1 MVRRQSF
8 INKIRELD
16 YTFKS
21 ERKRVYLWRKGL
33 HFIPVPKSDLLDYA
47 FVANALRQAG
57 VGNEEIQIFLGLA
70 KN

>member
-16 YTFKS
+16 YSFKS
-21 ERKRVYLWRKGL
+21 ERKRVFLYRKGM
-33 HFIPVPKSDLLDYA
+33 HFIPVPKSDLLDEA

-57 VGNEEIQIFLGLA
+57 VGNEEIQTFLA
-70 KN
+70 ITKN

>member
-33 HFIPVPKSDLLDYA
+33 HFIPVPKSDLLDDA